1 MPLYEYHCEAC
12 GANIELLVR
21 NSEAKPK
28 CSECDSPKL
37 TKQLSVVSG
46 HVAGGASPGLPMMS
60 SGGCGKPQCG
70 MGPGGGGRCG
80 M

>member
-21 NSEAKPK
+21 NSEVKPK

-37 TKQLSVVSG
+37 TKLLSVPAG
-46 HVAGGASPGLPMMS
+46 HVAGGSTSNLPMMPA
-60 SGGCGKPQCG
+60 GGCGKPQCG

>member
-12 GANIELLVR
+12 GATIELLVR
-21 NSEAKPK
+21 NSEEKPK

-37 TKQLSVVSG
+37 TKLLSVVSG
-46 HVAGGASPGLPMMS
+46 HVAGGAAMSLPTMPS
-60 SGGCGKPQCG
+60 GGGCGKPQCG
-70 MGPGGGGRCG
+70 MGRCG

>member
-21 NSEAKPK
+21 NSEEKPK
-28 CSECDSPKL
+28 CSECESPKL
-37 TKQLSVVSG
+37 TKLLSVVSG
-46 HVAGGASPGLPMMS
+46 HVAGGATASLPTMPS
-60 SGGCGKPQCG
+60 GGGCGKPQCG
-70 MGPGGGGRCG
+70 MGRCG